1 MALSKSIELQNG
13 VTVNYHRVTSLNI
26 ITNVQNMIE
35 LSCYTSEAKRRE
47 EQEALENGETSDV
60 FVHTMIMSTPYDQTI
75 TIENVYEYLKTLPEF
90 EGAEDI

>member
-1 MALSKSIELQNG
+1 MALKQEIELKNG
-13 VTVNYHRVTSLNI
+13 VIVNYHRVTSLNI

-60 FVHTMIMSTPYDQTI
+60 FVHTTIISAPYDQSM
-75 TIENVYEYLKTLPEF
+75 TIENVYAYLKTLPEF